1 MIIRPPVSALR
12 WTTFG
17 SITVER
23 RCGEPLVLLHSN
35 GSMIQDFESSGL
47 VELAATIIGSSFLTV
62 LASAQRPASQRH
74 LDARLPG
81 SIDQAR
87 TGAARR
93 FTRHRPALRGCI
105 FRSRAGSQI
114 SRRCARPG
122 SRYPTLRPKPDD
134 VAAHDA
140 EIFGPRSMPAKF
152 EGFPKEMAG
161 CLASPCS

>member
-23 RCGEPLVLLHSN
+23 GCSEPLVLLHGN

-62 LASAQRPASQRH
+62 LASAQRPAAQRH

-93 FTRHRPALRGCI
+93 FTRHRPGALRGCI
-105 FRSRAGSQI
+105 CRSRAGSQI

-122 SRYPTLRPKPDD
+122 SRYPTLRPD
-134 VAAHDA
+134 VVVLSAPAVPVVGDVL
-140 EIFGPRSMPAKF
+140 GLTLCRRS
-152 EGFPKEMAG
+152 
-161 CLASPCS
+161 

>member
-23 RCGEPLVLLHSN
+23 GCGEPLALRHGN

-62 LASAQRPASQRH
+62 LASAQRPAAQRH

-93 FTRHRPALRGCI
+93 FTRHRPGHSGGASVAVVLALKFPDLARG
-105 FRSRAGSQI
+105 
-114 SRRCARPG
+114 
-122 SRYPTLRPKPDD
+122 L
-134 VAAHDA
+134 V
-140 EIFGPRSMPAKF
+140 
-152 EGFPKEMAG
+152 
-161 CLASPCS
+161 LASGYY